1 MLACLKR
8 EIARLSRWLN
18 EKNGGE
24 PGKTL
29 CWQWATDRHPYCLP
43 CIVVGLLALNLKH
56 CFDEINGDPKD

>member
-1 MLACLKR
+1 MLGKLR
-8 EIARLSRWLN
+8 SVLSRLSVWLN

-43 CIVVGLLALNLKH
+43 CIIIGIVVLDIKH
-56 CFDEINGDPKD
+56 CFREINED